1 MKESEEAALRRARQ
15 ASDLME
21 NEALQKAFS
30 AIESHYIEAWMS
42 SSPTQSE
49 LRDQAYM
56 QLFAL
61 QQFRRQLQTFLE
73 TGKILSAAQ
82 EQNQTS

>member
-1 MKESEEAALRRARQ
+1 MEDETLQRA
-15 ASDLME
+15 
-21 NEALQKAFS
+21 FG
-30 AIESHYIEAWMS
+30 AIESHYIEAWRS

-61 QQFRRQLQTFLE
+61 QQLRRQLQTFLE

-82 EQNQTS
+82 DQNQTS